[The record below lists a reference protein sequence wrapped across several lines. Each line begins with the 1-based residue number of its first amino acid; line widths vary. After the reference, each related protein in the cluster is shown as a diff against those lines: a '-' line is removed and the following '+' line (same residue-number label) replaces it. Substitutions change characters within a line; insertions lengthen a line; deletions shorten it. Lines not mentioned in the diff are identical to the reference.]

1 MNDLDV
7 FGKAEEKGRPAFGID
22 LGTTN
27 SAISVCTV
35 NEFVETISLNRTSRK
50 TIPSCV
56 QWNGVPGEFVV
67 GVEAYK
73 NRAQKNV
80 IYSVKTLMQ
89 NPDATVTF
97 EYGDK
102 KLTMTPAEVSAE
114 ILKALVRQTDGI
126 YGEVKDVVVTVPAYF
141 MIEGVEATKKACEL
155 AGLNLLGILREPT
168 SASMCCKLDAGST
181 QDVLIYDLGGGTFDV
196 SLIHIA
202 DDSGS
207 SELDDLYGF
216 DDAPVTE
223 KVSDSKSIQVIDT
236 SGDAHLGGD
245 DYDKEIYHLFL
256 KKLHAIHDFKDSDIP
271 VEERENMIL
280 QLESFKKASVEDV
293 YSIYYDFHLVDG
305 EIKGHVDFGPLDFV
319 EAFVPIFDRTMKKVM
334 EVIQR
339 APKQYKPEQIVL
351 VGGSTKN
358 PILKEMLRSSFPSV
372 TINDSYN
379 PDESVARGAAIQA
392 KRLKFGSGSV
402 KVFDIVPIGI
412 GIKVESDN
420 GPIVKSV
427 IKRGTRL
434 PFSTSSFFSTTMDNQ
449 KVIEVEV
456 YQGDSISVPSC
467 SKLGDVVIDK
477 LKPAKAGEKTVV
489 VKLSINADSI
499 LSCHVLMDGEERE
512 KKISLAAGKGKS
524 DTRTKEE
531 RNVERWKN
539 TAATFGEADRM
550 QLLYLIGKYP
560 EQVDWATIV
569 DFINRTMAKQGK

>member
-1 MNDLDV
+1 MNNLDV
-7 FGKAEEKGRPAFGID
+7 FGKTNGRPAFGID

-35 NEFVETISLNRTSRK
+35 NEFVETIPLNGTSRK
-50 TIPSCV
+50 TMPSCV

-67 GVEAYK
+67 GLEAYK
-73 NRAQKNV
+73 NRAKKNV
-80 IYSVKTLMQ
+80 VYSVKTLMQ
-89 NPDATVTF
+89 DPNATVTF

-114 ILKALVRQTDGI
+114 ILKGLVRQTDGV
-126 YGEVKDVVVTVPAYF
+126 YGDIKDVVVTVPAYF
-141 MIEGVEATKKACEL
+141 MIEGVQATKRACEL

-168 SASMCCKLDAGST
+168 SASMCCKLDSGTT

-216 DDAPVTE
+216 DDTPVTD
-223 KVSDSKSIQVIDT
+223 KVSESKSIQVIDT

-245 DYDKEIYHLFL
+245 DYDKEMYRLL
-256 KKLHAIHDFKDSDIP
+256 LGKLHAIHDFKDSDIP
-271 VEERENMIL
+271 VEEREDMIL
-280 QLESFKKASVEDV
+280 QLESYKKASVGDV
-293 YSIYYDFHLVDG
+293 YSIYYDFHPAGG
-305 EIKGHVDFGPLDFV
+305 EMKGYIDFEPADFV
-319 EAFVPIFDRTMKKVM
+319 EAFKPIFDRTMTKVM

-358 PILKEMLRSSFPSV
+358 PILKEMLRSHFPSV
-372 TINDSYN
+372 PINDSYN

-412 GIKVESDN
+412 GIKVEGDT
-420 GPIVKSV
+420 GFIIEPV

-434 PFSTSSFFSTTMDNQ
+434 PCSTDSFFSTTVDNQ
-449 KVIEVEV
+449 EEIKVEV
-456 YQGDSISVPSC
+456 YQGDSISVASC

-477 LKPAKAGEKTVV
+477 LKPAKAGEKTVA

-512 KKISLAAGKGKS
+512 KKISLSASKGNV

-560 EQVDWATIV
+560 EQVDRATIV
-569 DFINRTMAKQGK
+569 DFINGVMARQGR